1 MKNTNTAT
9 QGDLT
14 MLSSALDLFGDIF
27 GTIGVAWFNLLQ
39 AFNR

>member
-1 MKNTNTAT
+1 MNKTETAT

-14 MLSSALDLFGDIF
+14 MLSSALDIFGDIF
-27 GTIGVAWFNLLQ
+27 GTIAVAWFNLMQ